1 MFVFVELL
9 YIYKERKSIS
19 LLFVLFFAII
29 HYPFLCSFFFLL
41 FIICRLFINLHVNIL
56 VLIGF
61 RIHTYPIRFA
71 K

>member
-19 LLFVLFFAII
+19 LLFVLFFSQLSTTL
-29 HYPFLCSFFFLL
+29 FCVLFFLL

-61 RIHTYPIRFA
+61 RIHTYPIRVA